1 MNKIHIRLS
10 RAGVELAT
18 KNWSGTL
25 KHFDMTYKNVTARQT
40 KEIMTVSHIR
50 FISLKIKPATKL
62 PLINLKKG
70 GRTGAKDAFNFM
82 VTVLKKLRFYQVY

>member
-1 MNKIHIRLS
+1 
-10 RAGVELAT
+10 
-18 KNWSGTL
+18 
-25 KHFDMTYKNVTARQT
+25 
-40 KEIMTVSHIR
+40 MTVSHIR

-70 GRTGAKDAFNFM
+70 GRTGAKDAFNYM

>member
-1 MNKIHIRLS
+1 
-10 RAGVELAT
+10 
-18 KNWSGTL
+18 
-25 KHFDMTYKNVTARQT
+25 
-40 KEIMTVSHIR
+40 MTVSHIR

-70 GRTGAKDAFNFM
+70 GRAGAKDAFNYM